1 MENIDK
7 EDKNTHLNKAKI
19 HSKTPTNPKYNNSKI
34 KHPTIKLFK
43 KNKQY
48 WELIK
53 HKAMQELKQR
63 NEIGSSYKK
72 LSHSMNGKKNKK

>member
-19 HSKTPTNPKYNNSKI
+19 HSKI

-48 WELIK
+48 
-53 HKAMQELKQR
+53 
-63 NEIGSSYKK
+63 
-72 LSHSMNGKKNKK
+72 

>member
-7 EDKNTHLNKAKI
+7 EEKNTHLNKAKI

-48 WELIK
+48 
-53 HKAMQELKQR
+53 
-63 NEIGSSYKK
+63 
-72 LSHSMNGKKNKK
+72 